1 MTAKSD
7 SSLSLEDIQKGFNCV
22 AANVVKKAAEEY
34 VALLKSGKTKEE
46 AMEKCSQSRFVAAK
60 VHTYGYMLA
69 MFKEAIEEMED
80 RDSNETKVLETLCR
94 LFGLWV
100 IEEQQGYFLKCE
112 CSPQSLLSDYDG
124 ILINLDGYFSAQQ
137 MDKVQEQVD
146 TLCAE
151 TRSYA
156 GK

>member
-1 MTAKSD
+1 MSATIKGKKLPPGVRYLGIPGILTSKSD
-7 SSLSLEDIQKGFNCV
+7 SSLSLADLQKGFNCV
-22 AANVVKKAAEEY
+22 ATNVVKKAAEEY

-80 RDSNETKVLETLCR
+80 RDSKEVKVLETLCR

-112 CSPQSLLSDYDG
+112 SFAG
-124 ILINLDGYFSAQQ
+124 V
-137 MDKVQEQVD
+137 VQFRRRRVKE
-146 TLCAE
+146 C
-151 TRSYA
+151 
-156 GK
+156 